1 MEQILINKEIAYR
14 YNKNP
19 NYFVTKSGKIYSIYK
34 KGGNGKTDINCP
46 HLLSYG
52 VDKDGYY
59 RVVLSLNGKRRYVK
73 VHTVI
78 AEQFIG
84 KIKPSKVINHKDG
97 NKKNNDISNLE
108 IISIKENTVHAHK
121 NGLTSNEI
129 PVTVIYKN
137 KTYNFKS
144 ITECQNKF
152 PDLSKDYLQKI
163 RRNIVLFSMI
173 KFKKANSD
181 KRITPINAYYN
192 GLLFKTFN
200 SMQDADEYFG
210 KRRGST
216 SSAIKY
222 SEYRNKVNN
231 YHIIFSSVSTIK
243 S

>member
-1 MEQILINKEIAYR
+1 M
-14 YNKNP
+14 
-19 NYFVTKSGKIYSIYK
+19 
-34 KGGNGKTDINCP
+34 
-46 HLLSYG
+46 
-52 VDKDGYY
+52 
-59 RVVLSLNGKRRYVK
+59 
-73 VHTVI
+73 HTVI

-84 KIKPSKVINHKDG
+84 KIKTSKVINHKDG

-108 IISIKENTVHAHK
+108 IVSIKENTVHAHK

-173 KFKKANSD
+173 KFEKMNSD
-181 KRITPINAYYN
+181 KRKTPINAYYN